1 MATPQ
6 QATARRAAGVAAD
19 RTLFVLSLGLFF
31 LWGFATVL
39 IDILAPKLKGL
50 FELNYTEAML
60 TQFAFFIGYFVFSLP
75 AGAIVSRVG
84 YMRGI
89 VIGLVVMAG
98 GCLLFA
104 PAARMG
110 LYEGFLLALFIMS
123 GGITILQVAANAVI
137 SIVGPEATSSA
148 RLTLAQAFNSF
159 GTWVGPLIGARL
171 ILSDAV
177 GPPPDLSA
185 LTPQQLSELRIA
197 EAASVQMPYLGIA
210 ALIAVLVLVFW
221 FKRDLLPRNEA
232 APAKGLGLGLL
243 GKPRLLFGVIAIFAY
258 VGAEVSIGTLL
269 VNYLTQSTRLAV
281 SEMRAG
287 ELVSLYWGGAM
298 VGRFIGAAVLRY
310 VNAGHVLMFC
320 ALGAIALAAT
330 SGMTTGM
337 ISAAAILAIG
347 LVNSIM
353 FPTIFS
359 QSLKGI
365 GEEAP
370 KAAGLL
376 CMAIVGGA
384 ILPVV
389 TGVVA
394 DNAVAFVRGTAWL
407 GWIGPISDDAGLSIA
422 LIVPILGYLWIVF
435 FGRFTAKH

>member
-1 MATPQ
+1 MATAPQ
-6 QATARRAAGVAAD
+6 QTPAPRADASKAD
-19 RTLFVLSLGLFF
+19 QTLFVLSLGLFF

-50 FELNYTEAML
+50 FTLSYTEAML

-89 VIGLVVMAG
+89 VIGLVVMAA

-104 PAARMG
+104 PAASTG
-110 LYEGFLLALFIMS
+110 IYEGFLFALFVMS

-159 GTWVGPLIGARL
+159 GTFIGPYIGARL

-185 LTPQQLSELRIA
+185 LTPQQLSDLRIA
-197 EAASVQMPYLGIA
+197 EATSVQLPFLGIA
-210 ALIAVLVLVFW
+210 ALLAILVIVFW
-221 FKRDLLPRNEA
+221 VKRDLLPRSEG
-232 APAKGLGLGLL
+232 APAAGLGLHLL

-269 VNYLTQSTRLAV
+269 VNYLSQASRLGV

-298 VGRFIGAAVLRY
+298 VGRFIGAFVMRKISP
-310 VNAGHVLMFC
+310 GHVLMFC
-320 ALGAIALAAT
+320 ALGAISLAAI
-330 SGMTTGM
+330 SALTTGFM
-337 ISAAAILAIG
+337 SAAAILAVG
-347 LVNSIM
+347 LMNSIM

-359 QSLKGI
+359 QSLRGVDT
-365 GEEAP
+365 EAP
-370 KAAGLL
+370 RAAGLL

-384 ILPVV
+384 ILPVM
-389 TGVVA
+389 TGAVA
-394 DNAVAFVRGTAWL
+394 DRV
-407 GWIGPISDDAGLSIA
+407 GLSVA
-422 LIVPILGYLWIVF
+422 LIIPILGYLWIVF
-435 FGRFTAKH
+435 FGRYTARA

>member
-1 MATPQ
+1 MATAPQ
-6 QATARRAAGVAAD
+6 QDPAPRADASKAD
-19 RTLFVLSLGLFF
+19 QTLFVLSLGLFF

-89 VIGLVVMAG
+89 VIGLVVMAA

-104 PAARMG
+104 PAATTG
-110 LYEGFLLALFIMS
+110 IYEGFLFALFVMS

-159 GTWVGPLIGARL
+159 GTFIGPYIGARL
-171 ILSDAV
+171 ILSNAV
-177 GPPPDLSA
+177 GAPADLST
-185 LTPQQLSELRIA
+185 LTQQQLSELRIA
-197 EAASVQMPYLGIA
+197 EASSVQLPFLGIA
-210 ALIAVLVLVFW
+210 ALLAVLVVVFW
-221 FKRDLLPRNEA
+221 VKRDLLPRSEG
-232 APAKGLGLGLL
+232 APASGLGLHLL
-243 GKPRLLFGVIAIFAY
+243 SKPRLLFGVIAIFAY

-269 VNYLTQSTRLAV
+269 VNYLSQASRLEV

-298 VGRFIGAAVLRY
+298 VGRFIGAFVMRKI
-310 VNAGHVLMFC
+310 NPGHVLMFC
-320 ALGAIALAAT
+320 ALGAISLTAISAL
-330 SGMTTGM
+330 TTGIM
-337 ISAAAILAIG
+337 SAAAILAVG
-347 LVNSIM
+347 LMNSIM

-359 QSLKGI
+359 QSLRGVDK
-365 GEEAP
+365 EAP

-389 TGVVA
+389 TGAVA
-394 DNAVAFVRGTAWL
+394 DRV
-407 GWIGPISDDAGLSIA
+407 GLSVA
-422 LIVPILGYLWIVF
+422 LIIPILGYLWIVF
-435 FGRFTAKH
+435 FGRYTARA